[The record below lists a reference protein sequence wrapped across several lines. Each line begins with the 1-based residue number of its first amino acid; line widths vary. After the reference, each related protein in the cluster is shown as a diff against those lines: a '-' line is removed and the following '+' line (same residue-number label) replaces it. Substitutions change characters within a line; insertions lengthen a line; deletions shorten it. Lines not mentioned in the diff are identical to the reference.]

1 MILRKFLGEIMVD
14 LGFVTRQQLEE
25 ALKIQRKKGR
35 EKILPG
41 QMQAPTL
48 VSQARLAADADVTP
62 LLGRILMDMG
72 YAKKEQIEKALREQD
87 KMLEVYKS
95 LESEKLGIAVEISS
109 IVHSTL
115 NLSEVL
121 KLIMKYVNR
130 VTDSVASTMMLLDD
144 ETRELVFSVPTGPKE
159 ESLIDIR
166 IPTDKGIA
174 GWVVE
179 HEEPVLVP
187 DVREDPRFS
196 QEIDKTIGF
205 ETKSVLCAPIKART
219 KLIGVLEVINKVDN
233 TSFTEEDALIL
244 TIFAHQAAIAIE
256 NARLHGELKD
266 RLEERKLAEEA
277 LRESKGKLRA
287 MLESIGDNMCMMDR
301 ELDIIWVNENAKRVC
316 GDDIVG
322 KKCYEVFH
330 GRKEPCEPFPCIALK
345 AFKDGKIHQND
356 TQLIDK
362 DGNLI
367 YFHCTANVA
376 LKDKDGKPTAV
387 MEIFRDITQQKRLE
401 AQVQQAKKME
411 AIGTLAG
418 GIAHDFNN
426 LLMGIQGNASLMLF
440 KTDHNHQH
448 YKMLKSIEKLVE
460 SGAKL
465 TRQLLGYASEG
476 RYEVKSINLEELVE
490 ETSETFGRTR
500 KEITIHRDLAEDL
513 SAIEADQGQIEQ
525 VLLNLYV
532 NASEA
537 MSYGGDIFL
546 KATNMAQGRMK
557 GKLYDPKPGK
567 YVLLTVRDT
576 GKGMDKE
583 TQERIFEPFFTT
595 KEMSGGTGLGL
606 ASVYGIIKGHGGY
619 IDVESE
625 KDHGTTFN
633 IYLPASEKKVEKTT
647 GSDQQIIDG
656 KGTILLVDD
665 EEMVL
670 DIGVKILQH
679 LGYKV
684 LEARAGKEAVETYK
698 TNGDKLDL
706 VILDMVMPEM
716 GGGEVYDRM
725 KEINSNVKVL
735 LSSGYSVDG
744 QAKEILDRG
753 CDDFIQKP
761 FTMRELSGKLSKLL
775 SN

>member
-1 MILRKFLGEIMVD
+1 
-14 LGFVTRQQLEE
+14 
-25 ALKIQRKKGR
+25 
-35 EKILPG
+35 
-41 QMQAPTL
+41 
-48 VSQARLAADADVTP
+48 
-62 LLGRILMDMG
+62 
-72 YAKKEQIEKALREQD
+72 
-87 KMLEVYKS
+87 
-95 LESEKLGIAVEISS
+95 
-109 IVHSTL
+109 
-115 NLSEVL
+115 
-121 KLIMKYVNR
+121 
-130 VTDSVASTMMLLDD
+130 
-144 ETRELVFSVPTGPKE
+144 
-159 ESLIDIR
+159 
-166 IPTDKGIA
+166 
-174 GWVVE
+174 
-179 HEEPVLVP
+179 
-187 DVREDPRFS
+187 
-196 QEIDKTIGF
+196 
-205 ETKSVLCAPIKART
+205 
-219 KLIGVLEVINKVDN
+219 
-233 TSFTEEDALIL
+233 
-244 TIFAHQAAIAIE
+244 
-256 NARLHGELKD
+256 
-266 RLEERKLAEEA
+266 LEERKLAEEA

-426 LLMGIQGNASLMLF
+426 LLMAIQGNASLMLF